1 MFRLFLKDGNL
12 FYEENK
18 FVEKNTFFNQEINAS
33 PTCTYEEHKDRL
45 PMPVWEGHDGTIA
58 CYEHVLK
65 TAFQNFKAPDP
76 RSGFVSPFID
86 TAFNGNLFMWDSA
99 FNVMYGK
106 YFIEAADFQV
116 TLDNFYARQH
126 KDGFICRELSEE
138 EAGDRFS
145 RDDPGSTGPNIL
157 PWAEWEYYCTTNN
170 KERLK
175 ICEKRENQEDEPMVF
190 VKSDVPVT
198 VEVIWNGNTKL
209 IES

>member
-1 MFRLFLKDGNL
+1 
-12 FYEENK
+12 
-18 FVEKNTFFNQEINAS
+18 
-33 PTCTYEEHKDRL
+33 
-45 PMPVWEGHDGTIA
+45 
-58 CYEHVLK
+58 
-65 TAFQNFKAPDP
+65 
-76 RSGFVSPFID
+76 
-86 TAFNGNLFMWDSA
+86 MWDSA